1 MRRLKRTFVKASTGV
16 RLGLGSRAEGTAESL
31 CETEMEMEMGT
42 RLSCWYNLMRQAA
55 ITTTTNEDSQV
66 AVVVGQSSTTATTA
80 TTMDSNS

>member
-31 CETEMEMEMGT
+31 CETEMEMGT

-66 AVVVGQSSTTATTA
+66 ALAVVVGQSSTTATT
-80 TTMDSNS
+80 TMDSNS

>member
-16 RLGLGSRAEGTAESL
+16 RIRVRDWARAEGTAE
-31 CETEMEMEMGT
+31 TEMET

-66 AVVVGQSSTTATTA
+66 AYVVVVGQSSTTATTTA

>member
-16 RLGLGSRAEGTAESL
+16 RLGLGPRAEGTAESL
-31 CETEMEMEMGT
+31 CETEMEMGT

-66 AVVVGQSSTTATTA
+66 AVVVVGQSSTTATTT